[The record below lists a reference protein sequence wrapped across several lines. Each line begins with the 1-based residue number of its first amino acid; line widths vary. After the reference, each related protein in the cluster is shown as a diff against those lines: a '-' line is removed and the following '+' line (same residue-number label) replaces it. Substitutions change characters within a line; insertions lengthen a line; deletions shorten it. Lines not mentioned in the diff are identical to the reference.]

1 MLMKKLRFITILAL
15 AATSVAAHAQFLEL
29 NINADTAVVQTPLRD
44 PSLTHFVP
52 VPEPTP
58 YLVFGLGALV
68 LALGRLRS
76 SRSRKTRQ

>member
-1 MLMKKLRFITILAL
+1 MKKIRLITTLAM
-15 AATSVAAHAQFLEL
+15 AAMAVAAHAQFLEL
-29 NINADTAVVQTPLRD
+29 NINSDTAGVAQTPVSD

-58 YLVFGLGALV
+58 YFVFGLGALV

-76 SRSRKTRQ
+76 LRSRKRQ